1 MVAHNKRMLVNEGQN
16 DKKLSLILKKLDE
29 IEEKLK
35 MMKKMHKEVSE

>member
-1 MVAHNKRMLVNEGQN
+1 MLVNEGQN